1 MRIMR
6 YLYPVRVVYKEGEIV
21 NEQGLFAKKPFQIGL
36 METNV
41 MEMRGKASIILDFGK
56 EVAGGARILTFK
68 TNKNTPVRL
77 RFGESVSETCAELA
91 IAMADDVESG
101 GYDILINCTGVGM
114 HESVGTSP
122 VTAKAFAGAEAAID
136 LIYNPPKSA
145 FLQLAEAQGLQI
157 VNGEAMLFYQAYYA
171 DCLYL
176 GVAPNG
182 AQARALYQQYKRENR

>member
-1 MRIMR
+1 MSAMRRATSAALLLWIEAALLTR
-6 YLYPVRVVYKEGEIV
+6 
-21 NEQGLFAKKPFQIGL
+21 LFTT
-36 METNV
+36 ET
-41 MEMRGKASIILDFGK
+41 
-56 EVAGGARILTFK
+56 
-68 TNKNTPVRL
+68 
-77 RFGESVSETCAELA
+77 
-91 IAMADDVESG
+91 
-101 GYDILINCTGVGM
+101 

-176 GVAPNG
+176 GISPG